1 MCDAQITQACLRAS
15 FIFVKTGCEDRKSG
29 VRGKTALEESLQRST
44 VGDFQDHLAS
54 RKKSRDRLCLAAPT
68 AKMVVVKTVKG
79 VKVPSYFPDDAVLS
93 AVAYKPRPGDVF
105 VATYPKCGTTWAQ
118 YIAYGIFHDG
128 QPPRDLAEFFEESPY
143 MELFGADVIE
153 DMPGQGT
160 IKTHLPF
167 DKQNFS
173 ARAKYIYVAR
183 NPYDVCVSVYY
194 HFKSEVPAQLD
205 NVDFGHY
212 LRHFIDGT
220 GAYGSYLEDSLL
232 PWYTRRN
239 DPNVLFLTYEDLHAD
254 AKLQVKRIA
263 DMLGKA
269 YAPTTRRTPDYTA
282 DRTPDYDTEDTSA
295 TTEEETTDTT
305 EPSSTEEITWK
316 TPENTWTPPPTQK
329 TPRPRPPPKR
339 SGTDLAALYIN
350 SSIDWQHPPC
360 KDFYKFVCSKYTG
373 GKSVT
378 EKIEEYTKRTVKSM
392 LFEMEIPLGSQSA
405 TEKAAA
411 LFLACNRLASS
422 LTNTEVHLLK
432 RFLSNLGLDLSD
444 MPYDVEFDVVDRVAS
459 MSLEFG
465 VPVFVKFGLLFS
477 PPDITDYILETT
489 RSSRQKQALRNK
501 KLLYNRSSCAE
512 HWIWM
517 ILHYTSKTYRAEDAV
532 MLWDNAPAV
541 VGLLMDSSRLARHD
555 ARILIGWTLLRRLL
569 PFALGARLAEA
580 ARKWGGGEGFE
591 ADYCYELVSNV
602 MAMAVTHQYLKT
614 YIHRDVVTAAR
625 HVVTDLMDTLVVNM
639 DKAAWIQEPVRTMA
653 VQKVRNMRLQLSY
666 PEVYN
671 NATLVEKFY
680 AHFPQVGS
688 EFFTPY
694 MTSRRLVT
702 IRTFRGHVNARYRPS
717 YANAFYNFD
726 ENTIKIYA
734 GILQLPVFIFEA
746 PAAFNYG
753 SLGQITG
760 HELMHAFD
768 VRGIAY
774 DDKLRPVN
782 FQDTSTMKQ
791 YQDKVLCIR
800 AAFERGTLTDAAA
813 MDGTPGGAEWDQ
825 LQGDKNENCEDC
837 GEGQG
842 LQPAAE
848 SRVRS
853 CGDEQVVGDY
863 QEETALQDE
872 RQCCV
877 VAQGERRVD
886 ESDGDSRQ
894 ITVFLDLRVAFTPA
908 KIRRAIAFVV
918 MWGRFQT
925 PLTAETFG
933 GSKYIVCPAR
943 TLPDLYGSKTCAI
956 PPWGREASGCSTDHL
971 LGACARVSEAL
982 AVEEQG
988 QPIQM
993 KREYGPPM
1001 QTLLLESAFA
1011 AFVWMCALYVAALV
1025 TITVFD
1031 IFLDA
1036 VSDVFTLY
1044 TSYKRQR
1051 STGAAIRTEALHEAV
1066 QKCLKNR
1073 ERTLVGAAM
1082 QNFA

>member
-1 MCDAQITQACLRAS
+1 MTTDDGSGYDVPDFEYAGRMEDGHHGGGSGPSGHSSWRVITR
-15 FIFVKTGCEDRKSG
+15 RSG
-29 VRGKTALEESLQRST
+29 V
-44 VGDFQDHLAS
+44 VN
-54 RKKSRDRLCLAAPT
+54 
-68 AKMVVVKTVKG
+68 
-79 VKVPSYFPDDAVLS
+79 
-93 AVAYKPRPGDVF
+93 PRPPAPIHDDEP
-105 VATYPKCGTTWAQ
+105 PK
-118 YIAYGIFHDG
+118 
-128 QPPRDLAEFFEESPY
+128 PS
-143 MELFGADVIE
+143 
-153 DMPGQGT
+153 
-160 IKTHLPF
+160 
-167 DKQNFS
+167 
-173 ARAKYIYVAR
+173 
-183 NPYDVCVSVYY
+183 
-194 HFKSEVPAQLD
+194 
-205 NVDFGHY
+205 
-212 LRHFIDGT
+212 
-220 GAYGSYLEDSLL
+220 
-232 PWYTRRN
+232 
-239 DPNVLFLTYEDLHAD
+239 
-254 AKLQVKRIA
+254 
-263 DMLGKA
+263 
-269 YAPTTRRTPDYTA
+269 PTTKWTPGHTA
-282 DRTPDYDTEDTSA
+282 DRTPDYDTEDTTA
-295 TTEEETTDTT
+295 TTEEEITDTT

-329 TPRPRPPPKR
+329 TPRPKPPPKR
-339 SGTDLAALYIN
+339 SGTELAALYIN

-411 LFLACNRLASS
+411 LFLACNRLASR

-477 PPDITDYILETT
+477 PPDITDYILEMEINEEDESWLRKTHAEDGVLNKEELYHDYLSDYDRSLSTT
-489 RSSRQKQALRNK
+489 RVTERIIASEQIMYDFLRQLRRERFTATQTTVE
-501 KLLYNRSSCAE
+501 KLGNLTQGSIAKE

-591 ADYCYELVSNV
+591 ADFCYELVSNV

-746 PAAFNYG
+746 PTAFNYG

-800 AAFERGTLTDAAA
+800 AAFERT
-813 MDGTPGGAEWDQ
+813 
-825 LQGDKNENCEDC
+825 
-837 GEGQG
+837 
-842 LQPAAE
+842 E
-848 SRVRS
+848 S
-853 CGDEQVVGDY
+853 
-863 QEETALQDE
+863 
-872 RQCCV
+872 
-877 VAQGERRVD
+877 
-886 ESDGDSRQ
+886 SR
-894 ITVFLDLRVAFTPA
+894 
-908 KIRRAIAFVV
+908 
-918 MWGRFQT
+918 
-925 PLTAETFG
+925 
-933 GSKYIVCPAR
+933 AR
-943 TLPDLYGSKTCAI
+943 TLND
-956 PPWGREASGCSTDHL
+956 STD
-971 LGACARVSEAL
+971 SEGFADFT
-982 AVEEQG
+982 G
-988 QPIQM
+988 
-993 KREYGPPM
+993 
-1001 QTLLLESAFA
+1001 LLLAQAAYESLTASEREESLPGIQLTARQLFFVAHCSKWCAPPSDDHRRQPSSRYWAARSRCIVPLQNTREFA
-1011 AFVWMCALYVAALV
+1011 EEFQCKPGDFMNPGDRCSFW
-1025 TITVFD
+1025 
-1031 IFLDA
+1031 
-1036 VSDVFTLY
+1036 
-1044 TSYKRQR
+1044 
-1051 STGAAIRTEALHEAV
+1051 
-1066 QKCLKNR
+1066 
-1073 ERTLVGAAM
+1073 
-1082 QNFA
+1082 